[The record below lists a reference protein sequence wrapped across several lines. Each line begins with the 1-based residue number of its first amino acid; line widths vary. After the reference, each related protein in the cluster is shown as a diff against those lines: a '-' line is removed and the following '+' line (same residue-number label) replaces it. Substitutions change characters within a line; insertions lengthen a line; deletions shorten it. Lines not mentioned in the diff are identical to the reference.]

1 MLLAQQHDGYILFI
15 DNSKVVAALLLL
27 VVPVLVAKS

>member
-15 DNSKVVAALLLL
+15 DNSNVVAVLLL
-27 VVPVLVAKS
+27 VMVLMAKS